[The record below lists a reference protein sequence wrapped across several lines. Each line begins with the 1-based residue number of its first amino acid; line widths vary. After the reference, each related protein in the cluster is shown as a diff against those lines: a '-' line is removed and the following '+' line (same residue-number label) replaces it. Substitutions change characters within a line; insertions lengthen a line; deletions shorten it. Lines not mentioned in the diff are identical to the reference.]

1 MPFQAFT
8 RRDLPMLG
16 QRFPIPTDELAAMRV
31 VASVYHRQLH
41 MRYGWWFR
49 LDPKRVLPYLKMWRD
64 ARQK

>member
-1 MPFQAFT
+1 
-8 RRDLPMLG
+8 
-16 QRFPIPTDELAAMRV
+16 MRV

-41 MRYGWWFR
+41 MRYCWWFR